1 MKTKTYIPDT
11 GHIIELHFE
20 RAAGVPGPDRKPA
33 LVLSPAAYN
42 QRTGLV
48 ISCAITTTIKGYPFE
63 VLLKDNKSAIL
74 ADQIKSLDWKNTR
87 ISQAGRVQSK
97 ELDQVRAKLDALLFT
112 L

>member
-1 MKTKTYIPDT
+1 MTKKTYVPDT

-20 RAAGVPGPDRKPA
+20 LPPGSNGPDRRPA

-48 ISCAITTTIKGYPFE
+48 ISCAITHSIKGYPFE
-63 VLLKDNKSAIL
+63 VLLKNSKAAVL
-74 ADQIKSLDWKNTR
+74 ADQVKSLDWKNTR
-87 ISQAGRVQSK
+87 ISHAGRVQDR
-97 ELDQVRAKLDALLFT
+97 ELAEVRAKLDALLFS